1 MKRVKIILCPFDTVV
16 FRESRPFEIGGYAR
30 SLEGP
35 LPSTFSGVIRSLLR
49 EEFRNRKDLYED
61 ENKLKWKVRGPFLS
75 LIKECEVNVKINEF
89 YSLPNDV
96 FREKNGE
103 LVVPKPSEPYSYQI
117 GKLKLMSPPR
127 LKDGEILERPKEN
140 LMNRRALVAYL
151 EGRSLMKDWIK
162 DSNELSGRVERP
174 GVTLDESKTVRF
186 GMFYRVEALEALWKF
201 KGKEI
206 IRSGYVGTILGDE
219 DAVSKLEISIRKKIA
234 RFGGES
240 RPSSIMMMPEEED
253 KEWEKAKRRIANR
266 ISSSRRFKV
275 YLATPTIF
283 GNNNV
288 SKWIPEWLDTQT
300 LEGSFLGK
308 GPKVRLV
315 GVSMGKCLAVS
326 GWDYARGCVKPMYF
340 GVPAGSVFYFKFE
353 ENVGAEE
360 IYENVIKRL
369 ENENM
374 SDIMSLLGFGTAFV
388 GVW

>member
-1 MKRVKIILCPFDTVV
+1 MKRVKIILCPLDTVV

-30 SLEGP
+30 SRGGP
-35 LPSTFSGVIRSLLR
+35 LPNTFSGVIRSLLR

-61 ENKLKWKVRGPFLS
+61 ENKLKWRVRGPFLS

-89 YSLPNDV
+89 YPLPNDV

-103 LVVPKPSEPYSYQI
+103 LVVPKPSEPYSYRI

-140 LMNRRALVAYL
+140 LMNRRALIAYL
-151 EGRSLMKDWIK
+151 EERSLMKDWLK
-162 DSNELSGRVERP
+162 SFNELFGKVERL
-174 GVTLDESKTVRF
+174 GVTLDESKVVRF
-186 GMFYRVEALEALWKF
+186 GMFYRVEALEALWEF
-201 KGKEI
+201 KGKEMI
-206 IRSGYVGTILGDE
+206 KSGYVGTIIGD
-219 DAVSKLEISIRKKIA
+219 DDVVSKLEISIRKKIA

-253 KEWEKAKRRIANR
+253 EEWEKAKRRIANH
-266 ISSSRRFKV
+266 INSNKRFKI
-275 YLATPTIF
+275 YLATPAIF
-283 GNNNV
+283 GDDNV
-288 SKWIPEWLDTQT
+288 SRWIPKWLDTQT
-300 LEGSFLGK
+300 LEGSFLDK
-308 GPKVRLV
+308 GPKVRLI
-315 GVSMGKCLAVS
+315 GASMGKCLAVS
-326 GWDYARGCVKPMYF
+326 GWDYARGRVKPMYF

-353 ENVGAEE
+353 ENVSVEE

-374 SDIMSLLGFGTAFV
+374 SDIMSSLGFGTAFI